1 MMYRDFYALKSAPF
15 QITPDPTFFFLSASH
30 QAALDVMTSGMA
42 TRQGVVAI
50 TGVSGVGKTT
60 LVRAYLARVAPP
72 SLTPIV
78 CWQARLSLLEIL
90 TLIARRFEIQVTP
103 EEPAAMQI
111 QIQACLRWESHHGRT
126 VVLIIDEAQHLPRET
141 FEQVLELLDLTSPGE
156 PLLQLVLVGQPELW
170 QHLRTWA
177 RSREG
182 RLLHATIQPLTPA
195 ERAAYIRQRVAR
207 VALPGGPIFTPEA
220 LTTLVRHANG
230 VPRDVNCLCANVLQ
244 AGFQAQQQPITPA
257 LVRQVVAAS
266 TGAPPVPL
274 ERQWLAAAGALVLV
288 AGLLW
293 GASVHTGLPIPRHH
307 PAAPPLQS
315 EAPSTSAPPMEALH
329 LPSPEPAPQIQGASP
344 SDRAVGHDPGKGD
357 VRLAPEESPAPPRLE
372 PPPVLPLPR
381 ALPTP
386 RPSPR
391 PPRTAL
397 THSPTLPQGL
407 IGITSLRQGATVG
420 QKITVEGVL
429 TGLHPESQVFLCVQ
443 SQAFGRRIYPQGKV
457 VPDPTGQWAVP
468 SIYATP
474 GYRYATFLAHTTDP
488 VAATLLSASHARKYG
503 LQELPPG
510 AARLGPAIVVLR
522 E

>member
-1 MMYRDFYALKSAPF
+1 MYHEFYRLKGVPF
-15 QITPDPTFFFLSASH
+15 QITPDPAFFFASTSH
-30 QAALDVMTSGMA
+30 RAALDTLRAGID

-72 SLTPIV
+72 SLTTIV
-78 CWQARLSLLEIL
+78 CWQARLSCLEIL
-90 TLIARRFEIQVTP
+90 TLMARQFEIQVTP
-103 EEPAAMQI
+103 EAPAARQR
-111 QIQACLRWESHHGRT
+111 QIQACLSQEYHHGRT
-126 VVLIIDEAQHLPRET
+126 VVLIIDDAQHLPCET
-141 FEQVLELLDLTSPGE
+141 FEQVVGLMDLTPSGE
-156 PLLQLVLVGQPELW
+156 PFLQLVLVGQPELR

-177 RSREG
+177 RAREG
-182 RLLHATIQPLTPA
+182 RFLHATIQPLTPA

-220 LTTLVRHANG
+220 LTTLVRHSNG
-230 VPRDVNCLCANVLQ
+230 VPRDVNHLCANVLQ

-266 TGAPPVPL
+266 TGVPPVPPG
-274 ERQWLAAAGALVLV
+274 RRRLAAAGGLVLV

-293 GASVHTGLPIPRHH
+293 GAAVPPGPPIPRHH
-307 PAAPPLQS
+307 PAAPPPQS
-315 EAPSTSAPPMEALH
+315 EAPPPSAPAMEALH
-329 LPSPEPAPQIQGASP
+329 WPAPAPQIPGASP
-344 SDRAVGHDPGKGD
+344 SDRTVGHTPGEGD
-357 VRLAPEESPAPPRLE
+357 VRLAPVASLESPHLESPP
-372 PPPVLPLPR
+372 

-386 RPSPR
+386 RSTPR
-391 PPRTAL
+391 PPSTAL
-397 THSPTLPQGL
+397 THSLPLPQGL
-407 IGITSLRQGATVG
+407 RGITSLRPGATVG

-429 TGLHPESQVFLCVQ
+429 PDLGPESQVFLCVQ

-457 VPDPTGQWAVP
+457 VPDPTGQWTVP

-488 VAATLLSASHARKYG
+488 VAATLLSTSHARKYG
-503 LQELPPG
+503 LQDLPPG
-510 AARLGPAIVVLR
+510 AERLGPAIVVLR

>member
-1 MMYRDFYALKSAPF
+1 MYHEFYRLKCVPF
-15 QITPDPTFFFLSASH
+15 QITPDPSFFFGSASH
-30 QAALDVMTSGMA
+30 RAALATLTAGID

-50 TGVSGVGKTT
+50 TGVSGAGKTT
-60 LVRAYLARVAPP
+60 LVRAYLTRVAPP

-78 CWQARLSLLEIL
+78 CWQARLSFLEAL
-90 TLIARRFEIQVTP
+90 TLMARRFEMQVTTDEP
-103 EEPAAMQI
+103 EGLQTQI
-111 QIQACLRWESHHGRT
+111 QQRLRQECRQGRN

-141 FEQVLELLDLTSPGE
+141 FEQVLGLIDLTPSGE
-156 PLLQLVLVGQPELW
+156 SLLQLVLVGQPELW
-170 QHLRTWA
+170 QHLRLRA
-177 RSREG
+177 RPREG

-220 LTTLVRHANG
+220 LTTLVRHSNG

-266 TGAPPVPL
+266 TGAPPIPL
-274 ERQWLAAAGALVLV
+274 GRRRLAAAGGLVLV

-293 GASVHTGLPIPRHH
+293 GASVHTGPHTPRHR

-315 EAPSTSAPPMEALH
+315 EAPPTSAPPMGFLR
-329 LPSPEPAPQIQGASP
+329 LPPREPAPQVQGVS
-344 SDRAVGHDPGKGD
+344 SNDRAVGHDPGEGD
-357 VRLAPEESPAPPRLE
+357 ARVAPVASHESPRLESPHALPLPHALSTPRPPPRPPSMALARGPTRPPRL
-372 PPPVLPLPR
+372 
-381 ALPTP
+381 T
-386 RPSPR
+386 
-391 PPRTAL
+391 
-397 THSPTLPQGL
+397 
-407 IGITSLRQGATVG
+407 GITSLRPGVTVG

-429 TGLHPESQVFLCVQ
+429 AGLPPESQVFLCVQ

-457 VPDPTGQWAVP
+457 VPDPTGQWAMP

-474 GYRYATFLAHTTDP
+474 GYQYATFLAHTTDAL
-488 VAATLLSASHARKYG
+488 AATRLSTPHARKYG
-503 LQELPPG
+503 LQDLPPG
-510 AARLGPAIVVLR
+510 AERLGPTIVVLR